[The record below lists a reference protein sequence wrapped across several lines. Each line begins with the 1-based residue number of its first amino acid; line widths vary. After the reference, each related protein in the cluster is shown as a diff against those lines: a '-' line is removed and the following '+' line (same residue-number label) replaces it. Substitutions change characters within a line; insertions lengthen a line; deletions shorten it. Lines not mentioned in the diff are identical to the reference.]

1 MVRLHSVVD
10 IITNSSSELFVC
22 GTDKSEE
29 KVREILR
36 KLLDAYNFS
45 MGSSVGFDEAFG
57 EVRHGNRDDVKL
69 LKEWNTYD
77 HILETVRGQEF
88 EKEPKKGIVIYSTSD
103 NSIPYELF
111 HLIEA
116 ALNATRLHL
125 G

>member
-22 GTDKSEE
+22 GTHKSEE

-45 MGSSVGFDEAFG
+45 MDSSIGFDEAFG
-57 EVRHGNRDDVKL
+57 EVRHGNRGDVKL
-69 LKEWNTYD
+69 LREWNAYD
-77 HILETVRGQEF
+77 HILETTRGHEF
-88 EKEPKKGIVIYSTSD
+88 EKEPKKGIVIYSASS